1 VQGAAGRAAEVDV
14 VSPQVW
20 GSLFLTLGAA
30 VLLYGASLFFEK
42 LRFVR
47 RAVEAPGTVVRRV
60 AGAPAGLWRPECY
73 HPVIRFTTE
82 DGLQVVFQSAETMLD
97 LACRVGSEL
106 PILYERTDPER
117 ARIGLRK
124 WYDVFM
130 TVYLGVFVSAAGLAL
145 TTGLAR
151 LSP

>member
-1 VQGAAGRAAEVDV
+1 VI
-14 VSPQVW
+14 SPHLW
-20 GSLFLTLGAA
+20 GSLVLTLGFA

-47 RAVEAPGTVVRRV
+47 RAAEAPGTVVRRV
-60 AGAPAGLWRPECY
+60 TGAPAGLWRPECY
-73 HPVIRFTTE
+73 HPVIRFSTE
-82 DGLQVVFQSAETMLD
+82 DGRQIVFQSPETMLD
-97 LACRVGSEL
+97 LACRVGTQL
-106 PILYERTDPER
+106 PILYQSTDPER

-130 TVYLGVFVSAAGLAL
+130 TVYLGVFMSAAGLAL